1 MSVRRFMS
9 RATTSVPTH
18 RRDSC
23 GQQPRRCS
31 GAMRDSCHFSDHVQR
46 CSARRHEETMQ
57 SHYMLTR
64 AEFER
69 ELDVTL
75 AGSFPAS
82 DPPPWTFGVSAGT
95 KFGEVVVD
103 TPVAPQV
110 DLGTMGLQADVKRA
124 PKSAPITEQPFDLSQ
139 VLDFRPDL
147 GIIRLHE
154 QRVVILSA
162 AAMGLIRKELIDT
175 VGNDITRRVMLRFG
189 YADGYHD
196 AVSLRDR
203 SLWTDPIDGLRA
215 GVTLHRLEGIVRAEI
230 VSVEYDAE
238 SGRFEEELVFRDS
251 YVAEQHLYHYGKADA
266 PMCWSLAGYVSGYAS
281 ACLGQEVYFRETEC
295 AAQGAERC
303 VLIGRDADGWGDEAD
318 TFRFDYQGADLKR
331 EVEHVRDAVHQQLQA
346 LERRERHVAK
356 RERELNLLRERVAR
370 FAAAKHFVARSAV
383 MNDVLDLAAQ
393 VAPIDTTV
401 LVSGE
406 SGTGKE
412 FIVRLIHDQ
421 SPRASAPFVSV
432 NCAALTET
440 LLESELFGHVRGAF
454 TGAVRDKAGLFEV
467 AGSGTLFL
475 DEIGEVAPTVQAKLL
490 RALQE
495 REIRRVGAERT
506 IKVNARVVAAT
517 NRDLREAVK
526 NGTFRE
532 DLYFRL
538 GAFVIT
544 VPPLRDRQ
552 EDIPALVH
560 EFVARSAVRVK
571 KDVKNVSAE
580 AMTALINYQ
589 WPGNVRELEHAI
601 ERAVIL
607 APRSGI
613 TLRELPPEIS
623 QRKLASIAGNT
634 LNLRVHERELIQRAL
649 EKYKG
654 NRRQAAAALDISTVT
669 LWRKM
674 KEYELASSS

>member
-1 MSVRRFMS
+1 M
-9 RATTSVPTH
+9 
-18 RRDSC
+18 
-23 GQQPRRCS
+23 
-31 GAMRDSCHFSDHVQR
+31 GA
-46 CSARRHEETMQ
+46 
-57 SHYMLTR
+57 LI
-64 AEFER
+64 
-69 ELDVTL
+69 EL
-75 AGSFPAS
+75 
-82 DPPPWTFGVSAGT
+82 W
-95 KFGEVVVD
+95 
-103 TPVAPQV
+103 PVAAK
-110 DLGTMGLQADVKRA
+110 MAIQADVKRA
-124 PKSAPITEQPFDLSQ
+124 PKSAPITEQQFDIGQ

-175 VGNDITRRVMLRFG
+175 VGADIARRVMLRFG

-196 AVSLRDR
+196 AVSLRER
-203 SLWTDPIDGLRA
+203 SQWTDPIDGLRA

-230 VSVEYDAE
+230 VTVEYDAE

-251 YVAEQHLYHYGKADA
+251 YVAEQHVYHYGTADA

-281 ACLGQEVYFRETEC
+281 ACLGREVYFRETEC
-295 AAQGAERC
+295 AAQGVERC
-303 VLIGRDADGWGDEAD
+303 VLIGRDAAGWGDEAE

-331 EVEHVRDAVHQQLQA
+331 DVEHVRDAVHQQLQA
-346 LERRERHVAK
+346 LERRERQVAK

-401 LVSGE
+401 LVYGE

-421 SPRASAPFVSV
+421 SPRAGAPFVSV

-467 AGSGTLFL
+467 AGTGTLFL

-495 REIRRVGAERT
+495 REIRRVGAERS
-506 IKVNARVVAAT
+506 IRVHARVIAAT
-517 NRDLREAVK
+517 NRDLRAAVTA
-526 NGTFRE
+526 GTFRE

-544 VPPLRDRQ
+544 VPPLRDRR
-552 EDIPALVH
+552 EDVPALAH
-560 EFVARSAVRVK
+560 EFVRRAAVRVK
-571 KDVKNVSAE
+571 KDVKTISPD
-580 AMTALINYQ
+580 AMTALMTYR

-601 ERAVIL
+601 ERAVIV
-607 APRSGI
+607 AAGTSI
-613 TLRELPPEIS
+613 KVRELPPEIS
-623 QRKLASIAGNT
+623 QKPRARHADDSLD
-634 LNLRVHERELIQRAL
+634 LRAQERAL
-649 EKYKG
+649 IERALDRFRG
-654 NRRQAAAALDISTVT
+654 NRKQAAEALNISTVT

-674 KEYELASSS
+674 KEYGLDR